1 MYDQNQFVSVV
12 DDEADLVYLFRDAL
26 LTIEGVDVFAFTDPI
41 LALEHFQINHRNYR
55 CVITD
60 FRMPS
65 MNGVEPLDKVKET
78 NPDVKRILVSAFDMH
93 DDLFTNCH
101 SIDIFL
107 SKPIK
112 MSELVTEV
120 QQYVNKLEIK
130 QNYR

>member
-65 MNGVEPLDKVKET
+65 MNGVDFLTKL
-78 NPDVKRILVSAFDMH
+78 KRP
-93 DDLFTNCH
+93 TQT
-101 SIDIFL
+101 L
-107 SKPIK
+107 S
-112 MSELVTEV
+112 EF
-120 QQYVNKLEIK
+120 
-130 QNYR
+130 

>member
-1 MYDQNQFVSVV
+1 
-12 DDEADLVYLFRDAL
+12 
-26 LTIEGVDVFAFTDPI
+26 
-41 LALEHFQINHRNYR
+41 
-55 CVITD
+55 
-60 FRMPS
+60 MPS
-65 MNGVEPLDKVKET
+65 MNGVQLLDKVKET